1 MSDPTAS
8 APTPAALVTSDPTA
22 SAPAASTPAPSGPTT
37 SAPATPAPAPS
48 ALAAPAP
55 TASNP
60 APPTPAASA
69 PASSDLTAPAPVP
82 LTPTPPIPADE
93 RLRRWR
99 LVLGGGDADG
109 TGRVLA
115 GADAAVDGA
124 LAALYDRRPDDH
136 DRDPTSTG
144 AGRSRTAGL
153 GASVPSVVRW
163 LGDIRA
169 YFPAPVVQVMQ
180 RDAIDRLGLA
190 TLLLEP
196 EMLAAVEPDVHLV
209 GTLLSLRDA
218 MPETTRETARAV
230 VRKVADDLERRLA
243 ARTRATLTGA
253 LDRSART
260 SRPRHRDIDW
270 DRTIRANLK
279 NHLPEHRTVVPERL
293 VGHARAARGVRK
305 EVVLCVDQ
313 SGSMAASVVHAAV
326 FAAVLASLRTI
337 ATRLV
342 VFDTAVADLT
352 DRLDDPVDVLF
363 GTRLGG
369 GTDIDR
375 ALAHCQAGITR
386 PADTVVVLISD
397 LYEGGA
403 RDGLTK
409 RVAAMKASGT
419 QVVVLL
425 ALSDE
430 GTPAYDRDRAAALA
444 ALGVPT
450 FACTPDLF
458 PEIMAAALEKRPLPI
473 PAD

>member
-1 MSDPTAS
+1 MNPMTPTTPMTS
-8 APTPAALVTSDPTA
+8 A
-22 SAPAASTPAPSGPTT
+22 APATRTTGDPSTPAPRS
-37 SAPATPAPAPS
+37 SAPTSPA
-48 ALAAPAP
+48 L
-55 TASNP
+55 
-60 APPTPAASA
+60 
-69 PASSDLTAPAPVP
+69 
-82 LTPTPPIPADE
+82 PADE

-109 TGRVLA
+109 TGRALA
-115 GADAAVDGA
+115 GTDAAVDGA
-124 LAALYDRRPDDH
+124 LTALYGRNPDD
-136 DRDPTSTG
+136 RDGDGTG
-144 AGRSRTAGL
+144 RGRTAGL
-153 GASVPSVVRW
+153 GASAPSVARW
-163 LGDIRA
+163 LGDIRT

-190 TLLLEP
+190 ALLLEP
-196 EMLAAVEPDVHLV
+196 EMLAAAEPDVHLV
-209 GTLLSLRDA
+209 GTLLSLREA

-230 VRKVADDLERRLA
+230 VRKVVADLEERLA

-260 SRPRHRDIDW
+260 SRPRHGDIDW

-279 NHLPEHRTVVPERL
+279 NYLPEHRTVVPERL
-293 VGHARAARGVRK
+293 VGHGRASRAVRK

-337 ATRLV
+337 ATRLL
-342 VFDTAVADLT
+342 VFDTAVVDLT

-397 LYEGGA
+397 LYEGGV
-403 RDGLTK
+403 RDGTVK
-409 RVAAMKASGT
+409 RVAAMKAAGT

-430 GTPAYDRDRAAALA
+430 GTPAYDRDHAAALA
-444 ALGVPT
+444 ALGVPA

-473 PAD
+473 PAG